1 MSQDQ
6 PTKRPSFI
14 AYTVRQGGEDTK
26 AYFNRIG
33 AAFAHKDGEGH
44 DILLYAVPVDGR
56 ITLRTPQERS
66 QEPGSGKDE
75 ALPAGGPENR
85 RQRASVPNYE
95 R

>member
-33 AAFAHKDGEGH
+33 AAFAHRDGEGH
-44 DILLYAVPVDGR
+44 DILLDAVPVDGR
-56 ITLRTPQERS
+56 ITLRTLQERS
-66 QEPGSGKDE
+66 ESAEPDE
-75 ALPAGGPENR
+75 EEEQPRRSTRRDRAPAPR
-85 RQRASVPNYE
+85 HE